1 LIQVGG
7 YPNNELGLNFLWHVM
22 KLSVAIPVL
31 FSLLAI
37 GNARGDTIS
46 TQTLYYGMCD
56 ASAAVALDNELF
68 AVANDEDNALRIYR
82 ADASGPPVQT
92 IELSTFLRV
101 DQKKPETDLEGA
113 CWLGD
118 RIFWI
123 SSHGRNRAGEFR
135 SSRHRFFAT
144 QLQTNATGVKLVS
157 AGRIYT
163 GLLGD
168 LLREPRFR
176 SFELAAASRL
186 PPKTPGALNIEG
198 LCATSEGHLL
208 IGFRNPIPRARALL
222 IPLLNPNDLLAG
234 KSARFGEP
242 ILLHLGGLG
251 IREIVFWQGQ
261 YLIVAGSYDGRGQSK
276 LYQWSGGT
284 AEPREISEIDLK
296 DFNAEAL
303 IAYPDGRWPF
313 QLLSDDGTVMIEG
326 VACKSLANGTLRRFR
341 SVWVTLSKTDK

>member
-1 LIQVGG
+1 
-7 YPNNELGLNFLWHVM
+7 M
-22 KLSVAIPVL
+22 KTSIAIPVL
-31 FSLLAI
+31 ICLLAI
-37 GNARGDTIS
+37 GHVRADAVS
-46 TQTLYYGMCD
+46 TQTFYYGMCD

-82 ADASGPPVQT
+82 AEAGGPPVQSVD
-92 IELSTFLRV
+92 LSAFLHV

-123 SSHGRNRAGEFR
+123 SSHGRNRAGEYR

-144 QLQTNATGVKLVS
+144 QLQKTATGVKLVS
-157 AGRIYT
+157 AGRVYT

-176 SFELAAASRL
+176 SFELDVASRL

-198 LCATSEGHLL
+198 LCATSEGRLL

-222 IPLLNPNDLLAG
+222 IPLLNPNELLAG
-234 KSARFGEP
+234 KSAKFGEP
-242 ILLHLGGLG
+242 ILLNLGGRG
-251 IREIVFWQGQ
+251 VREIVSWQGL

-284 AEPREISEIDLK
+284 DEPREISEVDLK

-303 IAYPDGRWPF
+303 IVYPDKRWSF
-313 QLLSDDGTVMIEG
+313 QLLSDDGTVMMDG
-326 VACKSLANGTLRRFR
+326 VACKSLANGSLKRFR
-341 SVWVTLSKTDK
+341 SVWVTLPKLDKSGRE